1 MHGAAQPGLTE
12 RIITASSKERP
23 ADAVLREEF
32 RAQRDMMPSDIAAVS
47 RTVFNY
53 FRWRGWLD
61 LGNARHCQGSS

>member
-12 RIITASSKERP
+12 RIIIASSKERP

-32 RAQRDMMPSDIAAVS
+32 RAQRDMMPSDTAAVS